1 MPLSDRQLE
10 ILAHYAN
17 GFNAPEMTKLV
28 FLSENTIHNYM
39 KRARK
44 KTGALSINQLI
55 VWCIADGSLKINSD
69 GSVVPKLEPNEQQ
82 S

>member
-1 MPLSDRQLE
+1 MLLSDRQLE

-17 GFNAPEMTKLV
+17 GYNAPEMTKLV

-44 KTGALSINQLI
+44 KTSARSINQLI

-69 GSVVPKLEPNEQQ
+69 GSVVPQLEPNEK
-82 S
+82 

>member
-1 MPLSDRQLE
+1 MSALSNRQLD

-17 GFNAPEMTKLV
+17 GYNAPEMTKLV

-44 KTGALSINQLI
+44 KTGARSINQLI
-55 VWCIADGSLKINSD
+55 VWCIADGSLIIDIN
-69 GSVVPKLEPNEQQ
+69 GSVNPNVSEPNE